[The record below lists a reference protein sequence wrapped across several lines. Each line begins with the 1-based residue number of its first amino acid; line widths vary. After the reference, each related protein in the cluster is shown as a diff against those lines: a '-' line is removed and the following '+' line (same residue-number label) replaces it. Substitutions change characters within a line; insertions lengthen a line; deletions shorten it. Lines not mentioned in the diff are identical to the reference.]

1 MIEPKENPDMKVLKT
16 ASCKSTSGKSTLT
29 YQIGTLPDSTV
40 HLRISKNTGAGFFN
54 DEWIALKDIENAL
67 ADGPQGQPLTT
78 FLLQPLFRGRSS
90 NSPGFMMAALM
101 NERILRVL
109 KGKKRGHEFLDPE
122 GFTARMEKL
131 VSAKSKPKVTTST
144 RKKAVVKK
152 APPKKAAIKKRETA
166 NRKASKTG

>member
-67 ADGPQGQPLTT
+67 ADGPQGQPLTS

-122 GFTARMEKL
+122 GFTARMDKL
-131 VSAKSKPKVTTST
+131 VSAKAKPKVTTST

>member
-1 MIEPKENPDMKVLKT
+1 MKKTEDNPDMRVLKT
-16 ASCKSTSGKSTLT
+16 ACCKSTSGKSTLT
-29 YQIGTLPDSTV
+29 YEIGCLPDASI
-40 HLRISKNTGAGFFN
+40 HIRITKNSGNGFVN
-54 DEWIALKDIENAL
+54 HDWIKIEDIQKALTK
-67 ADGPQGQPLTT
+67 GPKGQPLTS

-122 GFTARMEKL
+122 GFTARMDKL

-152 APPKKAAIKKRETA
+152 RSAV
-166 NRKASKTG
+166 KTKQQ